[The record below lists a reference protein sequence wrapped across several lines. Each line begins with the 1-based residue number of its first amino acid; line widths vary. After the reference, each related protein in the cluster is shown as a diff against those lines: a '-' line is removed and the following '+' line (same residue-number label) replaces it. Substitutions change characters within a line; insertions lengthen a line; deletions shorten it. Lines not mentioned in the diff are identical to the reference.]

1 MKIAERFLSENR
13 IMAAMNL
20 YPGKSRKDVV
30 FILAAGLSKRIRLI
44 VLILV
49 PVVILF
55 TAAEFKQR
63 GETGDPFLIE
73 REDVNGD
80 DRLVDVRIETDEGW
94 KNGTV
99 SISAISMSDE
109 EIDAMEAECEKAL
122 DDLVPGTNPSFSEVS
137 APLVFPESLDG
148 FPVVL
153 SWTTDDPETVTRD
166 GTVKNEDISESRNV
180 LIKAKVAYG
189 SEFRTYERIVTVV
202 PAEKDSEWQVRQ
214 GIKEIERIEGEG
226 RGAEQFSIP
235 DNILGMRVEVEK
247 KGKIPYIGLGI
258 MFSFA
263 VSLYLYS
270 SYFSGLKTK
279 RKKRLENAKVDYKG
293 FVSKLTLLLAAG
305 MALRQAWKKLSHD
318 YSEGRKK
325 TGMLAQVLKV
335 SEQELENGESEPE
348 VYERFGERMEDI
360 SYQRLAS
367 ILSQQVTKG
376 VNDLNATLTSEL
388 KEVVAKE
395 REEVRIRGEE
405 AGTRLLVPM
414 MGMLIIV
421 FAILLMPALTSF

>member
-1 MKIAERFLSENR
+1 MKIAERLLSENR

-30 FILAAGLSKRIRLI
+30 STLAEGLSKRIRLI
-44 VLILV
+44 LLVSV
-49 PVVILF
+49 PVVVLF
-55 TAAEFKQR
+55 VLAELKQR
-63 GETGDPFLIE
+63 GETVDPFLIE
-73 REDVNGD
+73 RENVNGD

-99 SISAISMSDE
+99 SISALSMSDE
-109 EIDAMEAECEKAL
+109 EIDAMEVQCEKAL
-122 DDLVPGTNPSFSEVS
+122 NDLVPGTNPSFSEVS
-137 APLVFPESLDG
+137 ERLVFPDTLDG

-153 SWTTDDPETVTRD
+153 SWTTDAPDIITHD
-166 GTVKNEDISESRNV
+166 GTVKNEDLSQSRNV
-180 LIKAKVAYG
+180 LIKAKIAYG
-189 SEFRTYERIVTVV
+189 NEFRTYERTVTVV
-202 PAEKDSEWQVRQ
+202 PGEKDSEWQARQ

-226 RGAEQFSIP
+226 RSSERFSIP
-235 DNILGMRVEVEK
+235 DSILGMRVEVEK
-247 KGKIPYIGLGI
+247 KGRIPYIGLGI
-258 MFSFA
+258 MLSFA
-263 VSLYLYS
+263 ASLYLYS

-279 RKKRLENAKVDYKG
+279 RKKRLENAKTDYKG

-376 VNDLNATLTSEL
+376 VNDLNATLTAEL